1 MAKMKRG
8 KLQEHCSRKTS
19 RKTVQQNS
27 DRSIT
32 PKTMRR
38 KKKKFW
44 MKSTKMKKNQVR
56 LIVIKKISPTD
67 FAIE

>member
-19 RKTVQQNS
+19 RKMVKQNS
-27 DRSIT
+27 DRSMT
-32 PKTMRR
+32 QKTMRR

-44 MKSTKMKKNQVR
+44 MMSTKMKKNQVR

>member
-8 KLQEHCSRKTS
+8 KLQEHCSPKTS
-19 RKTVQQNS
+19 RKTVKQNS